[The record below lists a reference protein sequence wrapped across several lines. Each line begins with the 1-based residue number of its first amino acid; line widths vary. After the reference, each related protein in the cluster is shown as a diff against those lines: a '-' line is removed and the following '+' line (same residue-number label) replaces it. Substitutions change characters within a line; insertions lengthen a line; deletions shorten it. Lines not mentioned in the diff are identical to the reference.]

1 MFRLLIVLLAGCS
14 SFIANKA
21 ADTTLD
27 IIGKSAK
34 VAARESD
41 LEIAKGA
48 LPGALFQLGAMELA
62 YPDRP
67 EFRDLHANALCQYT
81 TAFVFDDWEDASLG
95 GRDTTELGER
105 LEKLLDRCLVEQ
117 QARLPTDWKLETATA
132 AQASIILSMASARA
146 VRLALAPFAHM
157 AELPRG
163 AGDAPALCLARAR
176 RARRRCRDADRGAD
190 RGPVAA
196 ARRPRR
202 QRRVRRG
209 EEARAGVAVDRRAFA
224 RTRKDR
230 AAFEAGLNAAIA
242 VDLAKWPDHRLAN
255 ELARKKA
262 RRYLAHEDKLLPQ

>member
-1 MFRLLIVLLAGCS
+1 MFRFLLVLLAGCS

-48 LPGALFQLGAMELA
+48 LPGALFQLGAMQMA
-62 YPDRP
+62 YPDRH
-67 EFRDLHANALCQYT
+67 EFRDLHANALCQYS

-95 GRDTTELGER
+95 GRDTTELSER
-105 LEKLLDRCLVEQ
+105 LDKLLDRCLAEQ
-117 QARLPTDWKLETATA
+117 QARLPAGWKLETATA
-132 AQASIILSMASARA
+132 EQSSIILSMASARA

-157 AELPRG
+157 TELPEVQAMLQKCAALTPG
-163 AGDAPALCLARAR
+163 AHDAGAETLLAVLIAGK
-176 RARRRCRDADRGAD
+176 AQLLG
-190 RGPVAA
+190 GPDGSAEFAA
-196 ARRPRR
+196 AKKLAPESLSID
-202 QRRVRRG
+202 VL
-209 EEARAGVAVDRRAFA
+209 FA

-230 AAFEAGLNAAIA
+230 ALFEAGLTAALA
-242 VDLAKWPDHRLAN
+242 VDVAKWPEHRLAN

-262 RRYLAHEDKLLPQ
+262 KRYLAHADKLLPQ